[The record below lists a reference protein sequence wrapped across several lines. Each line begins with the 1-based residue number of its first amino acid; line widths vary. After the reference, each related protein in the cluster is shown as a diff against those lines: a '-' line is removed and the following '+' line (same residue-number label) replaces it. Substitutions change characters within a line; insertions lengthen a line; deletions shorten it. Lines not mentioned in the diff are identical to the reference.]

1 MGSFEGLTK
10 PTEIKFQRA
19 VLFVCLHATR
29 VRWFWVSLA
38 GQRAL
43 PRSLGCVAGCL
54 HFGTFYRF
62 HVHSCL
68 AYISETY
75 DCPKGHSVG
84 TASGVVYLIFLGFSV
99 VVIDMFKSIIVLS
112 KCFLWYWRR
121 QHVLSAQK
129 VHGVVFMATLTN
141 ANGLLHWTK
150 WLRFGFPLMTL
161 LMTDQWQRKI
171 RFLPNRQC
179 NGSG

>member
-1 MGSFEGLTK
+1 MPTLYTWSVVLSFARWTA
-10 PTEIKFQRA
+10 RA
-19 VLFVCLHATR
+19 AQV
-29 VRWFWVSLA
+29 VR
-38 GQRAL
+38 
-43 PRSLGCVAGCL
+43 CVAGCL

-84 TASGVVYLIFLGFSV
+84 TASGVVYVIFLGFSV

-121 QHVLSAQK
+121 QHVLSTQK

-141 ANGLLHWTK
+141 ANGLLH
-150 WLRFGFPLMTL
+150 
-161 LMTDQWQRKI
+161 
-171 RFLPNRQC
+171 
-179 NGSG
+179 